1 MKKCIVIGGG
11 AAGMIAAY
19 SAAISGV
26 SVELFEKNEKLGK
39 KVYITGKGR
48 CNVTNDCEAE
58 DFFANVVS
66 NPKFLYSAYY
76 TFDST
81 RIMQVIEEYGCP
93 LKVERGNRVFP
104 ISDHSSDIIKA
115 MKNALEK
122 NNVKVSYNQI
132 VKQIIIKNG
141 KACGV
146 ITEDGKE
153 HFSDAVI
160 VATGGI
166 SYASTGSTGDGYQFA
181 RECGHSVV
189 DTKPALVPFTVKEAW
204 PLSLQGLALK
214 NVSILLCVGKKKIYD
229 GFGEM
234 LFTHFGISGPLILS
248 ASSYYA
254 KKYYGKE
261 VELYIDLKPALS
273 EEQLDKRLLR
283 DFEERQNKQFKNAID
298 GLLPSKLIP
307 VMIQLSGIE
316 PTKYVH
322 DITRE
327 ERLTLVSLIKK
338 LPLTVTG
345 TRDYNEAIITQGGVN
360 VKEINPSTM
369 ESKLIED
376 LYFAGEVLDI
386 DAFTGG
392 FNLQVAWSTG
402 YLAGQSVSE
411 K

>member
-146 ITEDGKE
+146 ITKDGKE

-181 RECGHSVV
+181 RDCGHSVV

>member
-146 ITEDGKE
+146 ITKDGKE
-153 HFSDAVI
+153 HFSNAVI

-204 PLSLQGLALK
+204 PLSLQGLALT

>member
-132 VKQIIIKNG
+132 VK
-141 KACGV
+141 
-146 ITEDGKE
+146 
-153 HFSDAVI
+153 
-160 VATGGI
+160 
-166 SYASTGSTGDGYQFA
+166 
-181 RECGHSVV
+181 
-189 DTKPALVPFTVKEAW
+189 
-204 PLSLQGLALK
+204 
-214 NVSILLCVGKKKIYD
+214 
-229 GFGEM
+229 
-234 LFTHFGISGPLILS
+234 
-248 ASSYYA
+248 
-254 KKYYGKE
+254 
-261 VELYIDLKPALS
+261 
-273 EEQLDKRLLR
+273 
-283 DFEERQNKQFKNAID
+283 
-298 GLLPSKLIP
+298 
-307 VMIQLSGIE
+307 
-316 PTKYVH
+316 
-322 DITRE
+322 
-327 ERLTLVSLIKK
+327 
-338 LPLTVTG
+338 
-345 TRDYNEAIITQGGVN
+345 
-360 VKEINPSTM
+360 
-369 ESKLIED
+369 
-376 LYFAGEVLDI
+376 
-386 DAFTGG
+386 
-392 FNLQVAWSTG
+392 
-402 YLAGQSVSE
+402 
-411 K
+411 

>member
-214 NVSILLCVGKKKIYD
+214 NVSSLLCVGKKKIYD

>member
-1 MKKCIVIGGG
+1 M
-11 AAGMIAAY
+11 
-19 SAAISGV
+19 
-26 SVELFEKNEKLGK
+26 
-39 KVYITGKGR
+39 
-48 CNVTNDCEAE
+48 
-58 DFFANVVS
+58 
-66 NPKFLYSAYY
+66 
-76 TFDST
+76 
-81 RIMQVIEEYGCP
+81 
-93 LKVERGNRVFP
+93 
-104 ISDHSSDIIKA
+104 
-115 MKNALEK
+115 
-122 NNVKVSYNQI
+122 
-132 VKQIIIKNG
+132 
-141 KACGV
+141 
-146 ITEDGKE
+146 
-153 HFSDAVI
+153 
-160 VATGGI
+160 
-166 SYASTGSTGDGYQFA
+166 
-181 RECGHSVV
+181 
-189 DTKPALVPFTVKEAW
+189 
-204 PLSLQGLALK
+204 
-214 NVSILLCVGKKKIYD
+214 
-229 GFGEM
+229 
-234 LFTHFGISGPLILS
+234 
-248 ASSYYA
+248 
-254 KKYYGKE
+254 
-261 VELYIDLKPALS
+261 KPALS

>member
-146 ITEDGKE
+146 ITKDGKE

-214 NVSILLCVGKKKIYD
+214 NVSILLCVGKKRIYD

>member
-11 AAGMIAAY
+11 AAGMIAAF
-19 SAAISGV
+19 SAATSGAC
-26 SVELFEKNEKLGK
+26 VELFEKNEKLGK

-48 CNVTNDCEAE
+48 CNVTNDCEPE
-58 DFFANVVS
+58 DFFQNVVS

-76 TFDST
+76 TFDCS
-81 RIMQVIEEYGCP
+81 RVMQVIEEHGCP

-104 ISDHSSDIIKA
+104 VSDHSSDIIKA
-115 MKNALEK
+115 MKTALERSG
-122 NNVKVSYNQI
+122 VKVSYNRT
-132 VKQIIIKNG
+132 IKSLMISEG
-141 KACGV
+141 QVRGV
-146 ITEDGKE
+146 ITQDGKQ
-153 HFSDAVI
+153 HLADAVI

-181 RECGHSVV
+181 RDCGHSIIE
-189 DTKPALVPFTVKEAW
+189 TKPALVPLTIKEKW

-214 NVSILLCVGKKKIYD
+214 NVSVILCNGKKKIYE

-261 VELYIDLKPALS
+261 VELYIDLKPALT

-307 VMIQLSGIE
+307 IMIQLSGIE

-327 ERLTLVSLIKK
+327 ERLALVSLIKK

-345 TRDYNEAIITQGGVN
+345 TREYNEAIITQGGVC

-369 ESKLIED
+369 ESKLIKN

-386 DAFTGG
+386 DALTGG
-392 FNLQVAWSTG
+392 FNLQVAWATG
-402 YLAGQSVSE
+402 YLAGQSVAE
-411 K
+411 D

>member
-146 ITEDGKE
+146 ITKDGKE